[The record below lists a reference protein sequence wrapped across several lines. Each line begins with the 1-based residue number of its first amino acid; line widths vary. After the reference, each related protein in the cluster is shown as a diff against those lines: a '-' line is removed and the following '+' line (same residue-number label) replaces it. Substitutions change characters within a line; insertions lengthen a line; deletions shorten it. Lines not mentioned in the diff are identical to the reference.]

1 MTHTQSSHLI
11 YITPQ
16 KDPSSCEKELSSQR
30 LRIRGEAMVEQP
42 QMKKVFAFCIV
53 LEMNSFTTLFYVNTL
68 HKEKRV
74 EVTKKRTVNL
84 LFFSTFMTS
93 KSQIDFISFVLLLFF
108 KAARKPFRSN
118 VCIGFQSISS
128 LVVFVLLS
136 AFFPS
141 KNLKF

>member
-1 MTHTQSSHLI
+1 
-11 YITPQ
+11 
-16 KDPSSCEKELSSQR
+16 
-30 LRIRGEAMVEQP
+30 MVEQP

-68 HKEKRV
+68 HKEK
-74 EVTKKRTVNL
+74 EGGSNKKKDRKPTFLFNL
-84 LFFSTFMTS
+84 HDL
-93 KSQIDFISFVLLLFF
+93 KIIDRFYIFCSPSFFF